1 MFSVLLVDVF
11 IKVLKS
17 VGLMVFKV
25 LIDVLILF
33 NLLIIMVG
41 IIMRDI
47 NMMYFWMK
55 LVMFIVMKL
64 FMRV

>member
-11 IKVLKS
+11 INVLKS